1 MHFTKTS
8 LALISLV
15 QGVAAFHFPSP
26 GQLESKT
33 EFKFEEGE
41 CHEIFAK
48 MAINDKSDEEA
59 LDYSMMA
66 LSGETMDFSDS
77 KNYVG
82 KYLAGC
88 DDPYGGTEKGTPFLL
103 TATVDGEDCGYY
115 KQGTKLV
122 KAPVCFSVGCEEEDM
137 IDFLEA
143 PYGLYYDDDENCIFT
158 DVKVEAVP
166 LSSPMITKGKSER
179 KRQMAKMKRLE
190 AKNKKAEDDKP
201 ATMTVEDMK
210 KQQAEAL
217 EKRRLEKEERD
228 KKRKE
233 DAEKRK
239 AGRNRR

>member
-8 LALISLV
+8 LALISLI

-26 GQLESKT
+26 GQLEST
-33 EFKFEEGE
+33 SDFEFEEGE

-66 LSGETMDFSDS
+66 LSGENADFSDS
-77 KNYVG
+77 KSYVG
-82 KYLAGC
+82 RYLAGC
-88 DDPYGGTEKGTPFLL
+88 EDPYGGTEKGEPYLL

-115 KQGTKLV
+115 KQGTKLIS
-122 KAPVCFSVGCEEEDM
+122 APICFSVGCEEIDM

-143 PYGLYYDDDENCIFT
+143 PYGLYYDDDENCLFANI
-158 DVKVEAVP
+158 KLEPVP
-166 LSSPMITKGKSER
+166 KNSPVLIKGKSER

-201 ATMTVEDMK
+201 KSMTVEDMK
-210 KQQAEAL
+210 KQQEAAL

-228 KKRKE
+228 RKRKE

-239 AGRNRR
+239 AARKR